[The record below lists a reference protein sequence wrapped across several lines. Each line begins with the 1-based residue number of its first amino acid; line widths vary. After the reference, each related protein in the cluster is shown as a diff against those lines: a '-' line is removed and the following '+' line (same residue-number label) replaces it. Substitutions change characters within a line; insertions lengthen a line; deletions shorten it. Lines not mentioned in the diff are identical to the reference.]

1 MADTLEP
8 QAAVKHVEGD
18 QMEQVLA
25 LCDVFRQVIEQKMT
39 EFPDAGEA
47 LGNGMI
53 AAVTFAGMLA
63 GHLIVLGAYSDT
75 REQHAMFAQMLQT
88 NFPTGIRLGKLHA
101 MQQIAILEGK
111 PN

>member
-1 MADTLEP
+1 MATTPEP
-8 QAAVKHVEGD
+8 QAAVKQVAGD

-25 LCDVFRQVIEQKMT
+25 LCDVFRQVIEQKMH

-47 LGNGMI
+47 FGNGMI